1 MCALSSHRCVCPP
14 EPLSQYLKSSIMG
27 YLDWQLSLYWEVSLY
42 QSRLLLLHM
51 SGHMAGVTLCPVHP
65 HIRVPLPARGL
76 LCSGDSCPKFPPLS
90 PLTYPLIDI
99 IFHPPPLPGLRVW
112 VTQNSRPIFTQHWL
126 SPLLS
131 LSLDCASLIS
141 PLQISLWPLVPACK
155 V

>member
-1 MCALSSHRCVCPP
+1 MCALSSHRCRS
-14 EPLSQYLKSSIMG
+14 LSQYLKSSIMG

-112 VTQNSRPIFTQHWL
+112 VTQNSRPIFTQHRV

-131 LSLDCASLIS
+131 LSWLRLTHQSSANITLATCSCL
-141 PLQISLWPLVPACK
+141 
-155 V
+155 